1 MQLVVSELNDI
12 GIDATTEMTDSIG
25 NYVKTEEFDIAFWA
39 QHTAPTGEPTYS
51 LSQFFRTGAA
61 YNNNAYSNEK
71 VDELLDQMGTLPA
84 GEEKDNLAKQVQQII
99 SEDLPVIYLV
109 DPQWHIAVSDKLA
122 NYEPYNGDYYV
133 VNAELGL
140 N

>member
-1 MQLVVSELNDI
+1 
-12 GIDATTEMTDSIG
+12 MTQADDSSD
-25 NYVKTEEFDIAFWA
+25 K
-39 QHTAPTGEPTYS
+39 P
-51 LSQFFRTGAA
+51 
-61 YNNNAYSNEK
+61 
-71 VDELLDQMGTLPA
+71 LDFIR
-84 GEEKDNLAKQVQQII
+84 QII

>member
-1 MQLVVSELNDI
+1 MLC
-12 GIDATTEMTDSIG
+12 
-25 NYVKTEEFDIAFWA
+25 
-39 QHTAPTGEPTYS
+39 PTGEPTYS

-61 YNNNAYSNEK
+61 YNNNDYSNEE
-71 VDELLDQMGTLPA
+71 VDSLLDQMGTLPA
-84 GEEKDNLAKQVQQII
+84 GDEKDQLAKQVQQIV

-109 DPQWHIAVSDKLA
+109 DPQWHIAVSDKVA
-122 NYEPYNGDYYV
+122 DYEPYNGDYYV